1 MTRKI
6 QQLSDSGARVSYL
19 EEGDG
24 LPLVLIHGV
33 GMNADTWFLQ
43 TEQLSR
49 YFRVIAVDMPGH
61 GQSTGFSHPATLKD
75 YVEWLASFLQA
86 RKEQRFAIAGH
97 SMGALITAGIAIDY
111 PQLVSHA
118 VVISGVYKR
127 DEAAR
132 KAVLQRAKE
141 LAQGD
146 VRLDAPLERWFDD
159 SAADSPLR
167 NRVGTWLQQVDRHG
181 YARAYQAFATGDR
194 VYSDRWNE
202 MDCPVLVMTGEKDS
216 NSNPQMTAA
225 MADAARSGKAVIVE
239 NARHMLNL
247 TDGVRV
253 NQEIL
258 AFLSPD
264 TAIVSPPEPV
274 KE

>member
-24 LPLVLIHGV
+24 PPLVLIHGV

-141 LAQGD
+141 LLREMSGLMLLLNAGSMILLLT
-146 VRLDAPLERWFDD
+146 VRCVTESAPGYSKLI
-159 SAADSPLR
+159 AMVTLGPI
-167 NRVGTWLQQVDRHG
+167 RHL
-181 YARAYQAFATGDR
+181 
-194 VYSDRWNE
+194 
-202 MDCPVLVMTGEKDS
+202 P
-216 NSNPQMTAA
+216 P
-225 MADAARSGKAVIVE
+225 
-239 NARHMLNL
+239 
-247 TDGVRV
+247 
-253 NQEIL
+253 
-258 AFLSPD
+258 
-264 TAIVSPPEPV
+264 AIVCILTAGMKWTV
-274 KE
+274 RYW